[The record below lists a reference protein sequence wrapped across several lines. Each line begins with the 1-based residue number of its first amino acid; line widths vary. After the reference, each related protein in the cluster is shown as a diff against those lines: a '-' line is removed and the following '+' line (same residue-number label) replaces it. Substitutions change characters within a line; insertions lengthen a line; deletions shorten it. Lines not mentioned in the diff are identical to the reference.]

1 MPASGPPPRVGALG
15 SQPGAPSELP
25 AAGMRVPG
33 GPLGSGTGRRQRALR
48 EPPGNS
54 GVERDGSVGTQ
65 AEGWRW
71 AWQRERGGGAGPAG
85 GGAGRGAGPAGAGS
99 GPRGGSGAGPS
110 EGRGLRGAGSGA
122 SRRERR
128 RGAGPEAAL
137 RRPQQ
142 GAWPRQI
149 GAWAGM
155 PNDITAWLGR
165 LLNSASGLEGVG
177 RDKEG
182 NRFVS
187 I

>member
-1 MPASGPPPRVGALG
+1 MPASSPPPRVGALG

-25 AAGMRVPG
+25 AAGMRAPG

-99 GPRGGSGAGPS
+99 GAPLREWGGAC
-110 EGRGLRGAGSGA
+110 RGAGSGPRGG
-122 SRRERR
+122 S
-128 RGAGPEAAL
+128 GAGPEAAL

-177 RDKEG
+177 RDEEG